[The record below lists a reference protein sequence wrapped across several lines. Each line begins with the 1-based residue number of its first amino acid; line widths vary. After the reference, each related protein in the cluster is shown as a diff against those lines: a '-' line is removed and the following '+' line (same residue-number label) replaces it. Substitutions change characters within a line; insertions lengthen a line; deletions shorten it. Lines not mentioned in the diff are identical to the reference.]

1 MTTGTA
7 GNPQASQPQR
17 MDVVEVYRPIGRLE
31 AEQGQTREYFVRIEQ
46 RFDRQE
52 ERTAQR
58 FAQQDA
64 RFDRQEERT
73 ARRFERQE
81 KRAYRYKD
89 RANRRD
95 ERDEKQFGR
104 VTRRMEWCII
114 IGGFITIVGGFAGLA
129 LQNLLSG

>member
-1 MTTGTA
+1 MTTGTTD
-7 GNPQASQPQR
+7 NPQASQPQR
-17 MDVVEVYRPIGRLE
+17 MDVVEVYRLIGRLE

-46 RFDRQE
+46 
-52 ERTAQR
+52 
-58 FAQQDA
+58 